1 MHYSTLL
8 YFAGSIIVKPTIV
21 ESQLLRAGASKGSL
35 SSHVLSK
42 YRASLEACFEEDEMK
57 EYAKKEHSY
66 AVQNQ
71 KEYSLRH
78 PYGEFRSTYAYGL
91 ENDVSRGTLP
101 EWLTDRRGVNHGFP
115 LRDNN
120 SYDRF
125 EYNTHG
131 RQSYEQERRKEE
143 KAIYFPNKR
152 NAATQETG
160 WWYSKKKEY
169 GSGGGGRRGEW
180 HDTDADRSTYRS
192 DPQGRDAAHWW
203 Q

>member
-1 MHYSTLL
+1 MYCTTLHYTI
-8 YFAGSIIVKPTIV
+8 GSIIVKPTIV

-42 YRASLEACFEEDEMK
+42 YRASLEACFEEDEMT

-78 PYGEFRSTYAYGL
+78 PYGELKNTYAYGL
-91 ENDVSRGTLP
+91 ENDMSRGTLP
-101 EWLTDRRGVNHGFP
+101 EWLTDRRGVNHGFL
-115 LRDNN
+115 LRDSN

-125 EYNTHG
+125 EYNTYG
-131 RQSYEQERRKEE
+131 RQPYEQGRRKEE
-143 KAIYFPNKR
+143 KSIYFSNKG
-152 NAATQETG
+152 NTATQETG
-160 WWYSKKKEY
+160 WWFSKKKEHDR
-169 GSGGGGRRGEW
+169 SGRKGEW
-180 HDTDADRSTYRS
+180 HDTDTDRSTYRS
-192 DPQGRDAAHWW
+192 DSQGRDAAHWW